1 MFHEKTSI
9 YFVGNFSENNRNFDS
24 DIAVCSVG
32 FPVSFF
38 ILACVV
44 GGRIGF
50 TSHIRHHE
58 TKIEVNIRKKWNV
71 FICEHSLLDLP
82 TRPHSWRQEESHKT
96 KSVDEDDDSCSL
108 YCFFRYRHL
117 ITYPWNKEKY
127 DKVAVMPTVADVQSG
142 ELISPTD
149 DNVEVGIDPTKSKPP
164 PYTGTP
170 EVIHRVQ
177 RGISLCQIFISNS

>member
-58 TKIEVNIRKKWNV
+58 TKMEVNIRKK
-71 FICEHSLLDLP
+71 
-82 TRPHSWRQEESHKT
+82 
-96 KSVDEDDDSCSL
+96 
-108 YCFFRYRHL
+108 
-117 ITYPWNKEKY
+117 
-127 DKVAVMPTVADVQSG
+127 
-142 ELISPTD
+142 
-149 DNVEVGIDPTKSKPP
+149 
-164 PYTGTP
+164 
-170 EVIHRVQ
+170 
-177 RGISLCQIFISNS
+177 